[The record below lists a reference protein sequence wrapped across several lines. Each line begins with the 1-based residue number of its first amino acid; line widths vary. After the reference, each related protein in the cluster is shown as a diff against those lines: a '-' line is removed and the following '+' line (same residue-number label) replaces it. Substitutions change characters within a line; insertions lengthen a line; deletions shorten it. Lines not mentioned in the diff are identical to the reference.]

1 MAWLLAAAV
10 AGSCGSDPKAGE
22 PIEAAKTE
30 PHQQEAVRKEADPP
44 PTPPS
49 DAPPTMA
56 APTRPMPL
64 FDGKDKALKGWRV
77 VKEVD
82 FEMHGKVYVKDGTI
96 VLETGSPMTGI
107 SWTSPFPTEDYE
119 VTLEAMRVEGSDFF
133 CGMTFPV
140 GDAPLT
146 LILGGWGGCVVGLS
160 NVDHMH
166 AAENETTSSVAFE
179 NGRWYRVRLRVTKD
193 RIEAWID
200 DQQKIDL
207 EREGRGFT
215 IWDEQQPVRPFGIAT
230 WYTKAALRNIVL
242 RGVTPRP

>member
-1 MAWLLAAAV
+1 M
-10 AGSCGSDPKAGE
+10 S
-22 PIEAAKTE
+22 
-30 PHQQEAVRKEADPP
+30 
-44 PTPPS
+44 
-49 DAPPTMA
+49 
-56 APTRPMPL
+56 L
-64 FDGKDKALKGWRV
+64 FDGKDETLKGWRV

-107 SWTSPFPTEDYE
+107 SWAGPFPTEDYE

-160 NVDHMH
+160 NVDDMH
-166 AAENETTSSVAFE
+166 AAENETTSSVTFE
-179 NGRWYRVRLRVTKD
+179 NGRWYQVRLRVTKG
-193 RIEAWID
+193 RVEAWID
-200 DQQKIDL
+200 DDQRIDL
-207 EREGRGFT
+207 EREGRRFT

-230 WYTKAALRNIVL
+230 WYTQAALRNIVL
-242 RGVTPRP
+242 RDVKPQP